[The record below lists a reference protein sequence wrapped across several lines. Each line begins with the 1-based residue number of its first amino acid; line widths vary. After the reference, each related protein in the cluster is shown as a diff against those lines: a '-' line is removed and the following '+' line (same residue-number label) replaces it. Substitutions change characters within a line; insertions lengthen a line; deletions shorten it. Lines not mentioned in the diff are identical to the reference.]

1 MFGIPVGSVHKGAD
15 VAGKCFLMER
25 IVKELPQHIAIIMD
39 GNGRWAQQRGLTRGD
54 GHRAGVRAAKQIVM
68 ACRERHI
75 PFLTLYAFSKEN
87 WGRPRAEVSLL
98 FSLLTRFLGDE
109 VESMAANGIRLQ
121 IFGETDTLPG
131 PARAAL
137 ESALRRTAGGKEMT
151 VNLAL
156 NYSGQEEILRAVR
169 RIVALGIPPEGV
181 TEEMFRAQLYS
192 AGQPDPDLVIRTSGE
207 RRLSNYLP
215 FQTAYSELYFCE
227 IHWPDFTPDELD
239 RALEWYAGR
248 ERRFGLTS
256 DQLSE
261 K

>member
-1 MFGIPVGSVHKGAD
+1 
-15 VAGKCFLMER
+15 MEQ

-54 GHRAGVRAAKQIVM
+54 GHRAGVRAARQIVM
-68 ACRERHI
+68 ACRERRI

-87 WGRPRAEVSLL
+87 WGRPHAEVSLL
-98 FSLLTRFLGDE
+98 FSLLTQFLGDE
-109 VESMAANGIRLQ
+109 VEDMVANGIRLR
-121 IFGETDTLPG
+121 IIGELDTLPV

-137 ESALRRTAGGKEMT
+137 ERALRRTAKGGEMT
-151 VNLAL
+151 VNLAI
-156 NYSGQEEILRAVR
+156 NYSGREEILRAVR
-169 RIVALGIPPEGV
+169 RLIASGMSPENV
-181 TEEMFRAQLYS
+181 NEETFREQLYS
-192 AGQPDPDLVIRTSGE
+192 AGQPDPDLVVRTSGE

-215 FQTAYSELYFCE
+215 FQTAYSELYFCDT
-227 IHWPDFTPDELD
+227 HWPDFTAEELD

>member
-1 MFGIPVGSVHKGAD
+1 
-15 VAGKCFLMER
+15 MEQ
-25 IVKELPQHIAIIMD
+25 IVNELPQHIAIIMD

-54 GHRAGVRAAKQIVM
+54 GHRAGVRAARQIVM

-75 PFLTLYAFSKEN
+75 PFLTLYAFSREN

-98 FSLLTRFLGDE
+98 FSLLTQFLGDE
-109 VESMAANGIRLQ
+109 VENMVANGIRLQ
-121 IFGETDTLPG
+121 VFGEVGTLPA
-131 PARAAL
+131 PVRSAL
-137 ESALRRTAGGKEMT
+137 ESALRRTAKGGEMT
-151 VNLAL
+151 VNLAM
-156 NYSGQEEILRAVR
+156 NYSGREEILRAVR
-169 RIVALGIPPEGV
+169 RIAASGINPGDI
-181 TEEMFRAQLYS
+181 TEETFRAHLYS

-227 IHWPDFTPDELD
+227 THWPDFTPAELD
-239 RALEWYAGR
+239 RALAWYAGR

>member
-1 MFGIPVGSVHKGAD
+1 
-15 VAGKCFLMER
+15 MEQ

-54 GHRAGVRAAKQIVM
+54 GHRAGVRAARQIVM
-68 ACRERHI
+68 ACRERRI

-87 WGRPRAEVSLL
+87 WGRPHAEVSLL
-98 FSLLTRFLGDE
+98 FSLLTQFLGDE
-109 VESMAANGIRLQ
+109 VEDMVANGIRLR
-121 IFGETDTLPG
+121 IFGELDTLPV

-137 ESALRRTAGGKEMT
+137 ERALRRTAKGGEMT
-151 VNLAL
+151 VNLAI
-156 NYSGQEEILRAVR
+156 NYSGREEILRAVR
-169 RIVALGIPPEGV
+169 RLIASGMSPENV
-181 TEEMFRAQLYS
+181 NEETFREQLYS
-192 AGQPDPDLVIRTSGE
+192 AGQPDPDLVVRTSGE

-215 FQTAYSELYFCE
+215 FQTAYSELYFCDT
-227 IHWPDFTPDELD
+227 HWPDFTAEELD